1 MPDITN
7 QIVENLDLP
16 EIDSNVHS
24 PELNK
29 LLDDLTTLL
38 VKVIDTENVSKEDED
53 QFDEIYRRYA
63 ELSDLDK
70 SKSGIYHFAGLGKTT
85 WKDFAEEIFFQT
97 KVSVIVNSVK
107 SSSWYSKVSRPTNS
121 YLSSEKFA
129 ETFGYFPAHWKNA
142 LKEIIMERKIVPV
155 KVGDFVNFENKQHI
169 IVSTDWLKRIAR
181 IANPL
186 DMEKSVEIPFE
197 ILSL

>member
-70 SKSGIYHFAGLGKTT
+70 SQFNLEGVL
-85 WKDFAEEIFFQT
+85 
-97 KVSVIVNSVK
+97 VNT
-107 SSSWYSKVSRPTNS
+107 PTN
-121 YLSSEKFA
+121 
-129 ETFGYFPAHWKNA
+129 
-142 LKEIIMERKIVPV
+142 
-155 KVGDFVNFENKQHI
+155 Q
-169 IVSTDWLKRIAR
+169 ST
-181 IANPL
+181 N
-186 DMEKSVEIPFE
+186 
-197 ILSL
+197 